1 MVKDDVLFH
10 FVLFIDILLCIAII
24 ACNLALLL
32 SILAS
37 KAARAR
43 VRNVMLVGICLADL
57 LLGAF
62 THPVYIHSYRTGT
75 MFQSC
80 EMHVLLQLV
89 GDYSQVW
96 GFVVLGFVVVYSFV
110 LSLFVSSR
118 LALVIKSLCSLPVMI
133 HPSNT
138 V

>member
-80 EMHVLLQLV
+80 EMHVLLQLDFVCFWTLVTVGGWYVYRLV
-89 GDYSQVW
+89 GDRHDQEGS
-96 GFVVLGFVVVYSFV
+96 LGAGTRARSG
-110 LSLFVSSR
+110 
-118 LALVIKSLCSLPVMI
+118 I
-133 HPSNT
+133 
-138 V
+138 